1 MPGIQLTRLATLVGL
16 AASIGLAGGVRQ
28 GHAADA
34 CDHACLEK
42 IGADYL
48 AAYLKRDRT
57 MAPISKTVRF
67 SENNVL
73 LRFPDGSW
81 DTVTSGVGGTLIFSD
96 PKTGGVGIYTA
107 VMQGKVLGYLAVR
120 LKVVKGEI
128 TEIEQ
133 VDATKRY
140 TSGVFGEPSPQTG
153 PVNYPGLARPL
164 TPSERVSRAK
174 LIEVT
179 NGYFNTLEH
188 NNGTLY
194 TKFGPNC
201 QRSENGGDTTVSRPF
216 PGAPSGEAAP
226 AGPSPPPA
234 SSPNPPAKVDPNTVA
249 KNTCWYGFTRG
260 AYAFN
265 NRVRDRDYAVVDEDK
280 GLVLS
285 RLYIDHKGGFQNAEP
300 QTWSGLEVFK
310 VEHGGELGPIRAD
323 FIQVPYYTASVW
335 PISQPRPDPT
345 PDIPD
350 YHNLPP
356 KN

>member
-1 MPGIQLTRLATLVGL
+1 MRLATLAGL
-16 AASIGLAGGVRQ
+16 AVSISLAGEAR
-28 GHAADA
+28 AADA
-34 CDHACLEK
+34 CNKACLEK

-48 AAYLKRDRT
+48 AAYLKRDRSL
-57 MAPISKTVRF
+57 APISKTVRF

-81 DTVTSGVGGTLIFSD
+81 DTVTSGLGGTLIFSD

-107 VMQGKVLGYLAVR
+107 VMQGQVVGHVAVR
-120 LKVVKGEI
+120 LKVVKGQI

-140 TSGVFGEPSPQTG
+140 TAGVLGDPSPQTG
-153 PVNYPGLARPL
+153 PVNYPGLNRAL
-164 TPSERVSRAK
+164 APSERAPRAK
-174 LIEVT
+174 LIQVA

-201 QRSENGGDTTVSRPF
+201 QRSENGGDTSVPR
-216 PGAPSGEAAP
+216 PGAAP
-226 AGPSPPPA
+226 EGPSPPPM
-234 SSPNPPAKVDPNTVA
+234 SSPNPPAKIDPNTVP

-260 AYAFN
+260 AYATN
-265 NRVRDRDYAVVDEDK
+265 NRVRDRDYAVVDEER

-285 RLYIDHKGGFQNAEP
+285 RLYIDHKSGFDHAEP

-350 YHNLPP
+350 YHNIPP